1 MLLHVRYPREAS
13 GPMRERVFGLI
24 GKRNLP
30 RWIKAASLQNLVSP
44 FDDMDKLQRNDQEP
58 PPNQHLNSK
67 CRLAL
72 LGRVK
77 IWGLSTSF
85 IIRHPSVIQSERC
98 LQHFTS
104 LTHVMPWAPHHRSAL
119 AIGKMKAASSYNYH
133 SVPGEYWRE
142 SHTW

>member
-58 PPNQHLNSK
+58 PVK
-67 CRLAL
+67 
-72 LGRVK
+72 VK

-104 LTHVMPWAPHHRSAL
+104 LTHVMPWAPRHRSAL

>member
-58 PPNQHLNSK
+58 PVK
-67 CRLAL
+67 
-72 LGRVK
+72 VK

-85 IIRHPSVIQSERC
+85 IIRHPSIIQSERC

-119 AIGKMKAASSYNYH
+119 AIGKMKAASSYNYR